1 MATPSKTR
9 RKATPPSNDGGALL
23 PAALPAATVAPPAGA
38 SAARK
43 TAARKA
49 PRSRPPLAPVQAGL
63 PGLLEAP
70 PMPAAL
76 SAPAAPA
83 IAARHAGPVA
93 AASPR
98 PKRGRRAGP
107 NLAASGLTA
116 SAQADALPAPGQ
128 VGANAGT
135 PVEPAQTVEPV
146 LIVEP
151 APPAPS
157 AMPRRPARPA
167 RPKPTVTL
175 AATGTPETALARDV
189 LLLLTAQAAPAG
201 RSTAAVPVLAPA
213 PAPVSAPAA
222 APVLAPVPVRAP
234 VHAPA
239 AAPAAAPAPTARPT
253 PTGAADSAVELR
265 GGDAYQVVWR
275 PGHAC
280 PAAVLDAAVAHVDA
294 QQRFDLEDDAALPL
308 LLRLAQTAGHRLAVD
323 EAVWPHRAAHR
334 DARSR
339 LARLEAAYPGGP
351 ASPALVNL
359 LRAPMPGFQVE
370 GALFAVVAGRA
381 LIADER
387 GLGKRVQAIAAASL
401 WQRHFGMQ
409 RILVVCAAGERAAW
423 QRAWRRF
430 APAASGLPQVMDGG
444 LHQRQVLW
452 SSAAAV
458 RVLSPEALASD
469 AAHLGQWAPEL
480 VIIDE
485 PQRLGLRANDWAAL
499 APAPQALV
507 LCGAPLA
514 ELPELM
520 DTLVQWL
527 DVQRLGPLAALRELQ
542 SAAAEGRP
550 LDDASVERLSASLS
564 RLMLQRSRDDVA
576 EQLPALVHS
585 ERLLALAP
593 GQRELHDQHAAL
605 VRRLL
610 AGWAASAYLS
620 DADQWRLALAW
631 RQMVAACHRADPS
644 DAHSALAEASVQAVQ
659 GQLADWAD
667 TGAQR
672 AVVICPTEADRNL
685 LAARLAPAGAAG
697 PEGPAPALLLLASE
711 PLPAG
716 VDGVLQIGV
725 PWRPRRSPGGTRE
738 TAPPGQQWV
747 YLVAQGSIE
756 TGLFETLAQRQDV
769 PRGLADGDARDY
781 LHGQRLSDW
790 LRAMQAAL
798 AAIDSGAPPSP

>member
-1 MATPSKTR
+1 MATPAKTR
-9 RKATPPSNDGGALL
+9 RKASPPTPDAAAAL
-23 PAALPAATVAPPAGA
+23 PVALPAAPDTPAAAKPVTAASTRPKRAVTLAAAGTPGTALAQEVMDLLAPEPLPAGLVA
-38 SAARK
+38 
-43 TAARKA
+43 
-49 PRSRPPLAPVQAGL
+49 V
-63 PGLLEAP
+63 
-70 PMPAAL
+70 
-76 SAPAAPA
+76 AAPTPTPTPT
-83 IAARHAGPVA
+83 RTPEPVA
-93 AASPR
+93 AA
-98 PKRGRRAGP
+98 
-107 NLAASGLTA
+107 
-116 SAQADALPAPGQ
+116 AP
-128 VGANAGT
+128 
-135 PVEPAQTVEPV
+135 
-146 LIVEP
+146 
-151 APPAPS
+151 
-157 AMPRRPARPA
+157 
-167 RPKPTVTL
+167 
-175 AATGTPETALARDV
+175 
-189 LLLLTAQAAPAG
+189 
-201 RSTAAVPVLAPA
+201 TAAAKRAPA
-213 PAPVSAPAA
+213 PAP
-222 APVLAPVPVRAP
+222 L
-234 VHAPA
+234 
-239 AAPAAAPAPTARPT
+239 
-253 PTGAADSAVELR
+253 PTGPADSAIALLA
-265 GGDAYQVVWR
+265 GDAFQVVWQ

-280 PAAVLDAAVAHVDA
+280 PAALRDAAAAHVDGQLRIA
-294 QQRFDLEDDAALPL
+294 PEDDAALPL
-308 LLRLAQTAGHRLAVD
+308 LLRLAQAAGHRLTVD

-359 LRAPMPGFQVE
+359 LRAPMPGFQLE

-387 GLGKRVQAIAAASL
+387 GLGKRVQAIAAATL
-401 WQRHFGMQ
+401 WQRHFGVQ
-409 RILVVCAAGERAAW
+409 RVLVVCAAGERAAW

-430 APAASGLPQVMDGG
+430 APVEGSLPQIMDGG
-444 LHQRQVLW
+444 LHQRQLLW

-469 AAHLGQWAPEL
+469 AAHLAHWAPEL
-480 VIIDE
+480 VVIDE
-485 PQRLGLRANDWAAL
+485 PQRLALRADDWAAL
-499 APAPQALV
+499 AAAPQALV

-593 GQRELHDQHAAL
+593 GQRELHDQQAAR

-631 RQMVAACHRADPS
+631 RQLGATCHRADPT
-644 DAHSALAEASVQAVQ
+644 DAHSALAEATLQAVQ

-667 TGAQR
+667 SGAQR
-672 AVVICPTEADRNL
+672 PVLICPTEADRHQ
-685 LAARLAPAGAAG
+685 LAARLGLLPAEATEAAGAAG
-697 PEGPAPALLLLASE
+697 AAGAAASADSADPQQPAAAQLLLAAE
-711 PLPAG
+711 PLP
-716 VDGVLQIGV
+716 DGADTVLQIGV
-725 PWRPRRSPGGTRE
+725 PWRPRRNPGGARDS
-738 TAPPGQQWV
+738 APAGQQWV

-756 TGLFETLAQRQDV
+756 TGLFDTLAQRQDV

-781 LHGQRLSDW
+781 LQGQRLSDW

-798 AAIDSGAPPSP
+798 AATYTDSDTGAPPAP

>member
-1 MATPSKTR
+1 MA
-9 RKATPPSNDGGALL
+9 A
-23 PAALPAATVAPPAGA
+23 AAL
-38 SAARK
+38 
-43 TAARKA
+43 
-49 PRSRPPLAPVQAGL
+49 
-63 PGLLEAP
+63 
-70 PMPAAL
+70 
-76 SAPAAPA
+76 
-83 IAARHAGPVA
+83 
-93 AASPR
+93 R

-107 NLAASGLTA
+107 KVAASSLAA
-116 SAQADALPAPGQ
+116 SAQADAVAAPGQ
-128 VGANAGT
+128 VGAEAGT
-135 PVEPAQTVEPV
+135 PVEPALT
-146 LIVEP
+146 VEP
-151 APPAPS
+151 APPAAS
-157 AMPRRPARPA
+157 AMLSRPARPA
-167 RPKPTVTL
+167 RPKRSVTL
-175 AATGTPETALARDV
+175 AAAGTPETALARDV
-189 LLLLTAQAAPAG
+189 LRLLKAQAAPAG
-201 RSTAAVPVLAPA
+201 RSSAAVPVVAPA
-213 PAPVSAPAA
+213 PAPLSAPAA
-222 APVLAPVPVRAP
+222 APVPVP
-234 VHAPA
+234 APA
-239 AAPAAAPAPTARPT
+239 PAPAAAPAPVAKFAPAPL
-253 PTGAADSAVELR
+253 PTGPADSAIELL

-280 PAAVLDAAVAHVDA
+280 PAALLDAAAAHVDV
-294 QQRFDLEDDAALPL
+294 QQRIDPEDDAALPL
-308 LLRLAQTAGHRLAVD
+308 LLRLAQAAGHRLAVD

-351 ASPALVNL
+351 ASPALVKL

-401 WQRHFGMQ
+401 WQRHFGVQ

-430 APAASGLPQVMDGG
+430 APAAGGLPQIMDGG

-485 PQRLGLRANDWAAL
+485 PQRLGLRADDWAAL

-520 DTLVQWL
+520 DALVQWL

-593 GQRELHDQHAAL
+593 GQRELHDQQAAL

-644 DAHSALAEASVQAVQ
+644 DAHSALAEASLQAVQ

-667 TGAQR
+667 TGARR
-672 AVVICPTEADRNL
+672 AVVICPTEADRSL
-685 LAARLAPAGAAG
+685 LAARLGLSPADAAD
-697 PEGPAPALLLLASE
+697 PDGPAATLLLLAGE

-716 VDGVLQIGV
+716 VDAVLQIGV
-725 PWRPRRSPGGTRE
+725 PWRPRRSPGGSRD

-756 TGLFETLAQRQDV
+756 TGLFDTLAQRQDV

-781 LHGQRLSDW
+781 LQGQRLSDW

-798 AAIDSGAPPSP
+798 AAIDTGALPSP